1 MKRLA
6 LQPVELSWVRRHK
19 PGEITC
25 VKRFWLRL
33 PWPLLAWVRRLA
45 LRPAGAPVALVVAV
59 MAAADLVAATASEA
73 VVSEAA
79 ATVAGATA
87 LEWQA
92 SASDIMAATTAVM
105 GMART
110 AT

>member
-79 ATVAGATA
+79 ATVLG
-87 LEWQA
+87 LRPW
-92 SASDIMAATTAVM
+92 SGRLRPRILW
-105 GMART
+105 RLLRRLW
-110 AT
+110 